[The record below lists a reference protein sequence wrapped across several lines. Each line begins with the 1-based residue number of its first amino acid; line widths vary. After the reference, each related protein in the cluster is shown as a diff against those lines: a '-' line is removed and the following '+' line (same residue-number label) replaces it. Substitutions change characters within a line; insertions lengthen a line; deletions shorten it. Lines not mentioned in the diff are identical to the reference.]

1 MRENGSF
8 DIMSFCCS
16 SSKKK
21 SRCRCWLSAAAAA
34 IATPIVTTIQLP
46 TKLFAH
52 ITSVKL
58 SHSVEPHVCWL
69 SLGYLNS
76 FYRLCTQ
83 FEAHHSFFSRA
94 FWSQSSSTMLIS
106 FHINDFCY
114 FVSGWQYAMY
124 YIKQQAKKGELKTVT
139 SCSIEWHTH
148 TRYRQRGKRLGMLL
162 YEYKMQK
169 KSPGQ
174 QREKSLFELH
184 FMCTIRIYI
193 FHEFVLEHALGNRIN
208 VYCPSQSCRHQTS
221 KWRNWASAKKTT
233 PGNVTTRQQNG
244 QKKSNNNNN
253 DDDDDERE
261 YRIINETYHVDP

>member
-8 DIMSFCCS
+8 DIMSFCCSSS

-69 SLGYLNS
+69 SFGYLNS

-124 YIKQQAKKGELKTVT
+124 YIKQQAKKRRTENSHFVFNWMTHT
-139 SCSIEWHTH
+139 HTH

-169 KSPGQ
+169 KVYLNCISCV
-174 QREKSLFELH
+174 RFEYTY
-184 FMCTIRIYI
+184 FMNLCLNM
-193 FHEFVLEHALGNRIN
+193 H
-208 VYCPSQSCRHQTS
+208 
-221 KWRNWASAKKTT
+221 
-233 PGNVTTRQQNG
+233 
-244 QKKSNNNNN
+244 
-253 DDDDDERE
+253 
-261 YRIINETYHVDP
+261 